1 MYRGILAA
9 ALLAALAGC
18 AHAHRGAA
26 PVEVT
31 IYDRT
36 QARELPVH
44 RHGGRLYVAGT
55 PGNEYEVRLRNRS
68 GGRVLTVIS
77 VDGVNA
83 ITGETAAASQSGYV
97 LDPGRRAT
105 VSGWRKSL
113 ESVAAFYF
121 TALPDSYAA
130 RTGRPDDVGV
140 IGVAVFR
147 EMAQAPE
154 PWIGHD
160 EAARRSGRAE
170 APAPA
175 GPSAKAESGSADA
188 AREQRLGTGHGR
200 EHAAPTRYV
209 AFERA
214 SEAPAQTIVIYY
226 DSRANLVAAGV
237 IPAPRPLP
245 DPRPFPAGFV
255 PDPPR

>member
-1 MYRGILAA
+1 MFRSILAA
-9 ALLAALAGC
+9 VLLLALAGC
-18 AHAHRGAA
+18 AHAHRVGAT
-26 PVEVT
+26 VKVT
-31 IYDRT
+31 VYDRT
-36 QARELPVH
+36 QGRELPVYHH
-44 RHGGRLYVAGT
+44 RGRHYVAGT
-55 PGNEYEVRLRNRS
+55 PGHEYEVRLANRS

-97 LDPGRRAT
+97 LDPGRRASI
-105 VSGWRKSL
+105 SGWRKSL
-113 ESVAAFYF
+113 ENVAAFYF

-130 RTGRPDDVGV
+130 RTDRPDNVGV

-147 EMAQAPE
+147 EKERAPE
-154 PWIGHD
+154 PWIGSD
-160 EAARRSGRAE
+160 ESSRQSGRAE
-170 APAPA
+170 APA
-175 GPSAKAESGSADA
+175 AKSQAESGAADR
-188 AREQRLGTGHGR
+188 ARERLGTGHGR
-200 EHAAPTRYV
+200 EHAAPTRYT

-214 SEAPAQTIVIYY
+214 SDTPAETITIYY

>member
-1 MYRGILAA
+1 MFRGILAA

-18 AHAHRGAA
+18 AHAHRGAG

-36 QARELPVH
+36 QRQELPVH

-55 PGNEYEVRLRNRS
+55 PGNEYEVRLANRS

-97 LDPGRRAT
+97 LDPGRRASI
-105 VSGWRKSL
+105 SGWRKSL
-113 ESVAAFYF
+113 ENVAAFYF

-130 RTGRPDDVGV
+130 RTARPDNVGV

-147 EMAQAPE
+147 ERQRGPE
-154 PWIGHD
+154 PWLGAD
-160 EAARRSGRAE
+160 EAARQSGRAE
-170 APAPA
+170 APAPGA
-175 GPSAKAESGSADA
+175 PSARAESGAADA
-188 AREQRLGTGHGR
+188 APKLRLGTGHGR

-209 AFERA
+209 AFERE
-214 SEAPAQTIVIYY
+214 SDRPTQTIAIYY

-237 IPAPRPLP
+237 IPAARPRP

-255 PDPPR
+255 PDPPG